1 MEETRKYTT
10 VMRLIWNST
19 LAMIAAL
26 CPMMAGAAPI
36 SVPSGQPVEFYEVI
50 WEEEGDL
57 NIYRFR
63 YIAPQIARDQGRI
76 NFEQAEADI
85 KHLCESSALP
95 GLINQNRVADK
106 IIISISDRKVTFGKP
121 APEATQFFE
130 VYTPDGA
137 TCKWEGF

>member
-1 MEETRKYTT
+1 VEKTREYTT
-10 VMRLIWNST
+10 IMRPFWKSSLALIT
-19 LAMIAAL
+19 AL
-26 CPMMAGAAPI
+26 SPLVAGAAPI
-36 SVPSGQPVEFYEVI
+36 NVPSGQPVEFHEVI

-63 YIAPQIARDQGRI
+63 YITPQIARDEGRI

-95 GLINQNRVADK
+95 VLIAQERAVDK
-106 IIISISDRKVTFGKP
+106 IIISISDRKVAFGTP

-130 VYTPDGA
+130 VYSPDGTA
-137 TCKWEGF
+137 CIWEGF

>member
-1 MEETRKYTT
+1 MKRIWTYAQKSVTALILALSPT
-10 VMRLIWNST
+10 V
-19 LAMIAAL
+19 
-26 CPMMAGAAPI
+26 AGAASI
-36 SVPSGQPVEFYEVI
+36 DVPSGQPVEFHEVI
-50 WEEEGDL
+50 WEAEGDL

-63 YIAPQIARDQGRI
+63 YITPQIARSGGRI

-95 GLINQNRVADK
+95 VLIAQERPVDK
-106 IIISISDRKVTFGKP
+106 IIISISDRKVTFGTP

-130 VYTPDGA
+130 VYSPDGT

>member
-1 MEETRKYTT
+1 MEETREYPP
-10 VMRLIWNST
+10 VMRLIWTNS
-19 LAMIAAL
+19 LALIAAL

-36 SVPSGQPVEFYEVI
+36 SVPSGQPVEFHEVI

-63 YIAPQIARDQGRI
+63 YIAPQIARDNGRI
-76 NFEQAEADI
+76 DFEQAETDI

-95 GLINQNRVADK
+95 VLIAQKRVADK
-106 IIISISDRKVTFGKP
+106 IIISISDRKVTFGVP

-130 VYTPDGA
+130 VYSPDGA
-137 TCKWEGF
+137 ACKWEGF

>member
-1 MEETRKYTT
+1 
-10 VMRLIWNST
+10 MRPFWTIR
-19 LAMIAAL
+19 LAFLAAL
-26 CPMMAGAAPI
+26 CPVVAGAEPI
-36 SVPSGQPVEFYEVI
+36 SVPSGQLVEFHEVI
-50 WEEEGDL
+50 WEAEGAE

-63 YIAPQIARDQGRI
+63 YVAPEISREAGRI
-76 NFEQAEADI
+76 NFEQAEVDI

-95 GLINQNRVADK
+95 VLIAQKRSVDK

-130 VYTPDGA
+130 VYSPDGT